1 MLTERLR
8 AQGPAVMP
16 EDFLDINGMPINPQ
30 MRTYPEEM
38 IQTGIS
44 TIDCMNSVWMRSLA
58 LPLSP
63 EPQAPSP
70 KPQAPSPKPQ
80 APTPPPSPLTPTLIG
95 SVRLASPTP
104 LLRPP
109 ARTACRSLSRPTY
122 SALAAFSGRAR
133 AEDPPL
139 LCCGPAAQRDRRADL
154 PAGRP
159 GQAEH
164 QGFDQ

>member
-44 TIDCMNSVWMRSLA
+44 TIDCMNSVWMRSLT

-63 EPQAPSP
+63 QAPAPSP
-70 KPQAPSPKPQ
+70 RPSPQPW
-80 APTPPPSPLTPTLIG
+80 
-95 SVRLASPTP
+95 SVRYVSR
-104 LLRPP
+104 LLHP
-109 ARTACRSLSRPTY
+109 
-122 SALAAFSGRAR
+122 
-133 AEDPPL
+133 
-139 LCCGPAAQRDRRADL
+139 
-154 PAGRP
+154 
-159 GQAEH
+159 
-164 QGFDQ
+164 